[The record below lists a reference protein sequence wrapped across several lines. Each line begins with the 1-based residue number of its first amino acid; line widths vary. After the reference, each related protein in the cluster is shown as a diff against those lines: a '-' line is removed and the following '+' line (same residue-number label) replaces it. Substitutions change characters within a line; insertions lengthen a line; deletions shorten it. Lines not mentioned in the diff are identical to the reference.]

1 MDSKARYL
9 LPLCEG
15 ALSDEA
21 VSAIAA
27 RLAADDALSE
37 NARRRSGSVK
47 LERWWNI
54 VAGILLVLFI
64 VLYSFYLTIP
74 ALVVLALLVGFM
86 IYVGLKL
93 MAKRRAI
100 RNTDPEISP
109 HRAADAFLR
118 AALGLRVLGR
128 DITHLM
134 DADRVAGFSAALLDQ
149 LKALG
154 VKDADMTLHTEVLV
168 TSLERQSAVRA
179 VIPVVATIISGDIE
193 VILEYGATFAL
204 SVTGDCLIA
213 DICPRILK
221 PVRLSATAAELRRA
235 GMEFAACP
243 ACGARISDRC
253 LKAVENICPAC
264 GAKLEPEEK

>member
-1 MDSKARYL
+1 MDSKARYI

-15 ALSDEA
+15 ELSDEA
-21 VSAIAA
+21 VSAVAA
-27 RLAADDALSE
+27 QLAADGTLSE
-37 NARRRSGSVK
+37 NARRRTGSVN

-74 ALVVLALLVGFM
+74 ALIVLALMVGFM
-86 IYVGLKL
+86 IYAGLKL

-118 AALGLRVLGR
+118 AALGLRVHGR
-128 DITHLM
+128 DITYLM
-134 DADRVAGFSAALLDQ
+134 DAERIAEFSARLLDQ

-154 VKDADMTLHTEVLV
+154 VNNADMTLHTEALV
-168 TSLERQSAVRA
+168 TSLERRSAGRA
-179 VIPVVATIISGDIE
+179 IIPVVASVISGNVE
-193 VILEYGATFAL
+193 VILEYSATFAL
-204 SVTGDCLIA
+204 SVTGDCRIVEL
-213 DICPRILK
+213 CPRILK

-235 GMEFAACP
+235 GMEFTSCAV
-243 ACGARISDRC
+243 CGARISHRC
-253 LKAVENICPAC
+253 LKAAENVCPAC
-264 GAKLEPEEK
+264 GAKPEAES